1 MRLMRDALSS
11 LTLAAVLV
19 MSFAPASAQVAA
31 PQGGS
36 PGSPVLP
43 TQASNALSFVKIGTY
58 TVPGTT
64 YDVGAA
70 EIVAYDAASQ
80 RLFSVN
86 AQAATVDIID
96 LSDPYLPELVSS
108 LTLSPTFGAA
118 ANSVAVRNG
127 LVAVA
132 VEAVVRQD
140 PGRVAFFD
148 AAGTPIYSVTVGA
161 LPDMV
166 TFSPDGRF
174 VLTANEGE
182 PTSPYSTTTDPEGS
196 ISVIDIS
203 AGVTNAVVT
212 TLGFA
217 DFNVGGPRHAELP
230 AGVRV
235 FCPGASV
242 AQDLEP
248 EYIAVA
254 PDSATAYVTLQ
265 ENNALAIVNLNTL
278 SVTAVLALGTKD
290 HTVPGNGFDPSRQ
303 DNVVNITT
311 AYTVSGLYQPDA
323 IAAYAAAGNT
333 YLVTANEGDAREY
346 TGCNEVRTVSTL
358 NLDDTLFPNEA
369 ALKTVQ
375 QLGDLQVSVVTGT
388 ALAADPDN
396 DNDIDTLY
404 AFGARSFSI
413 WDGANGTL
421 VFDSGDHLERTLA
434 EIYGR
439 ARFNISHSG
448 NNGNRAEQRSF
459 SKGPEPEAITVASL
473 FGRTYAFLGLER
485 QGGVMVYDVTNP
497 AAPEFV
503 SHFNNR
509 TFPTGNVISAANY
522 RLSNDLGPEDILII
536 SAADSPLGVPL
547 LVIANEISGSITVFA
562 IYPRP
567 QVTQQVYTFN
577 DLDQFPLGTVALSS
591 TLPTSVTLNLGGF
604 SGLRLVARDASTGEL
619 TFSTHTDRGPNPAP
633 IGDQRPFALPGF
645 APQWVT
651 FTVQPATGEV
661 TTLGTLSLTLSGGIT
676 TLTGLPNLAGVAGA
690 PYDDEAPVDLFG
702 APVPLDAFGADMEG
716 LTRANDGTLWMVD
729 EYRPAIYHFLPTGE
743 LANRYVP
750 IQPMTV
756 TTDTGIQALPAVLA
770 TRRANRGFEAVAYNP
785 DNGKLYAFVQ
795 SPLDNPDS
803 ASDNNSRGG
812 RYIRIVEFDTT
823 TFTTTAQYLYP
834 IEGGFTEKIGDA
846 TYIGNGEFLV
856 LERDDATDSNAR
868 KFIFKFSLAGAS
880 DISAIISPSVESMI
894 TADLLANA
902 ITPIR
907 KTLFLD
913 LTAAGYTGYDKPEGL
928 AWLGG
933 DMVAVINDND
943 FGVSDAPILLNGTI
957 AMRDPQTAPALVT
970 FSPARLSLLHN
981 NDGES
986 SLLPSTQ
993 TVVPGWGG
1001 YTNTMTQT
1009 ITVGGAAA
1017 FQSVMVR
1024 EMAQAT
1030 SVGQAVMAL
1039 YSGDA
1044 YLASATLLCSL
1055 PVTDTSQPVYD
1066 AVAQRPMPYTAH
1078 IFGNHEFD
1086 LTPDYLERFIRT
1098 FTETGSLPT
1107 QPFLSANLDFSAE
1120 PAYAD
1125 LLDADGLI
1133 EGPVTDG
1140 RVIGRSMIYT
1150 DANTGLVF
1158 GIVGA
1163 TTPLLPNISSPR
1175 NVSVTTDIT
1184 STAAAVQAE
1193 VDRLLARGVNRI
1205 VLSSH
1210 MQNIAADRDLIRLLN
1225 GVDIAVLGG
1234 GDDLLLSTSVPTL
1247 TQVLPGETQGV
1258 GGTYPLTEVDAM
1270 SRTVYM
1276 VTTKGNYQYL
1286 GRLDIEFD
1294 LMGEVSRI
1302 ITATSYP
1309 RRVISTTTSA
1319 TGGLGLTD
1327 TVTPNATINAT
1338 AITPVQQC
1346 LAAFA
1351 ATDIAKVEPGA
1362 NLLTTRNGVR
1372 TRETSGG
1379 NLVTD
1384 AYLWAYNQYATNA
1397 SNNLPPQSF
1406 ANPVIAI
1413 QNGGGIR
1420 QTGTMAGGRFPPT
1433 GVVTVTRQNTLDTLS
1448 FLTNQLTVITN
1459 VTPAEIK
1466 AIFEWSGR
1474 LLPAENGAF
1483 LQVAGI
1489 TVTYNMSNTANV
1501 NRVRSV
1507 QLADGRYLVQN
1518 GAVVAG
1524 APNVS
1529 IATNSFTAEGGDA
1542 YTMLAAKTTRLNLR
1556 DNLGVFLTY
1565 EDALV
1570 NYLRENTAFP
1580 LGGDGLRTIT
1590 GTQYANDFG
1599 VGRIVRLGAAYDLAV
1614 DQTAPALVTTGQPFT
1629 YTYTITHTGATPAT
1643 SVVLTNT
1650 LPAGVTFDS
1659 ASAGCVLNLSE
1670 VVCALG
1676 TLSNAST
1683 TLTVTI
1689 TPNSSGTLTN
1699 TITAFGNPLD
1709 NDELDTTNNTST
1721 ATTEAQPASYRIYL
1735 PILQR

>member
-1 MRLMRDALSS
+1 MRVMSVMRPVLSA
-11 LTLAAVLV
+11 LTLAAALATA
-19 MSFAPASAQVAA
+19 FAPAPASAD

-36 PGSPVLP
+36 ATLS
-43 TQASNALSFVKIGTY
+43 TQASNALSFVRIGTY
-58 TVPGTT
+58 TVPGVT
-64 YDVGAA
+64 YDTGAA
-70 EIVAYDAASQ
+70 EIIAYDAVSQ

-86 AQAATVDIID
+86 AQAATVDIIN
-96 LSDPYLPELVSS
+96 LSNPYLPALITS

-132 VEAVVRQD
+132 VEAEVRQN

-148 AAGTPIYSVTVGA
+148 VNGTPLYSVTVGA

-182 PTSPYSTTTDPEGS
+182 PTSPYSPATDPEGS

-203 AGVTNAVVT
+203 AGVTSAVVT

-230 AGVRV
+230 AGARV

-248 EYIAVA
+248 EYIAVS

-265 ENNALAIVNLNTL
+265 ENNALAIVNLNALTITQI
-278 SVTAVLALGTKD
+278 VALGVKN
-290 HTVPGNGFDPSRQ
+290 HTLPGNGFDPSRQ

-323 IAAYAAAGNT
+323 IAAYTAAGNT
-333 YLVTANEGDAREY
+333 YLVTANEGDSREY
-346 TGCNEVRTVSTL
+346 TGCNELRTVSTL
-358 NLDDTLFPNEA
+358 NLDDTLFPNET
-369 ALKTVQ
+369 ALKTVA
-375 QLGDLQVSVVTGT
+375 QLGDLNVSVVTGT

-396 DNDIDTLY
+396 DTDIDVLY
-404 AFGARSFSI
+404 AFGARSFAI
-413 WDGANGTL
+413 WNGATGAL
-421 VFDSGDHLERTLA
+421 VFDSGDHMERTLA

-448 NNGNRAEQRSF
+448 SNGNRAEQRSP
-459 SKGPEPEAITVASL
+459 SKGPEPEAATVATL
-473 FGRTYAFLGLER
+473 FGRTYAFIGLER

-497 AAPEFV
+497 TAPEFV

-509 TFPTGNVISAANY
+509 TYPTGNAINAGNY
-522 RLSNDLGPEDILII
+522 RLSNDLGPEDVIII

-547 LVIANEISGSITVFA
+547 AVISNEISGSITVYA

-567 QVTQQVYTFN
+567 QVTMQAHVFD

-591 TLPTSVTLNLGGF
+591 TTPASVTLNLGGF
-604 SGLRLVARDASTGEL
+604 SGLRLVERNASTGEL
-619 TFSTHTDRGPNPAP
+619 TFATHTDRGPNPAP
-633 IGDQRPFALPGF
+633 LGDIRPFALPGF

-651 FTVQPATGEV
+651 FTVQPATGAI

-676 TLTGLPNLAGVAGA
+676 TLTGIPNLAGVAGA
-690 PYDDEAPVDLFG
+690 PYDDEAPVNLFG
-702 APVPLDAFGADMEG
+702 APIPLDPFGADMEG
-716 LTRANDGTLWMVD
+716 MVRATDGTIWMVD
-729 EYRPAIYHFLPTGE
+729 EYRPAIYHFLPNGE

-750 IQPMTV
+750 LQPITV

-812 RYIRIVEFDTT
+812 RYIRIVEFDTA

-846 TYIGNGEFLV
+846 VYIGHGNFLA
-856 LERDDATDSNAR
+856 LERDDATDANAR

-880 DISAIISPSVESMI
+880 DISAVTGPVESMI

-913 LTAAGYTGYDKPEGL
+913 LTAAGYEGYDKPEGL

-933 DMVAVINDND
+933 DSVAVINDND

-957 AMRDPQTAPALVT
+957 AMRNPQTAPALVT
-970 FSPARLSLLHN
+970 FTPARLTLLHN

-986 SLLPSTQ
+986 SLLARTQ
-993 TVVPGWGG
+993 TVPPGWGG
-1001 YTNTMTQT
+1001 YTNTVTQT
-1009 ITVGGAAA
+1009 ITVGGAAN
-1017 FQSVMVR
+1017 FHNVMVR
-1024 EMAQAT
+1024 EISQAT
-1030 SVGQAVMAL
+1030 SVNQAVIAL

-1055 PVTDTSQPVYD
+1055 PVTDTTKPVYD
-1066 AVAQRPMPYTAH
+1066 ALAQRPMPYTAH
-1078 IFGNHEFD
+1078 ILGNHEFD
-1086 LTPDYLERFIRT
+1086 LTPDFLERFIRT

-1120 PAYAD
+1120 PAFAD
-1125 LLDADGLI
+1125 LIDADGLI

-1140 RVIGRSMIYT
+1140 RVLGRSMIYT
-1150 DANTGLVF
+1150 DAVTGLTF

-1163 TTPLLPNISSPR
+1163 TTPLLPSISSPR
-1175 NVSVTTDIT
+1175 AVSATADIT
-1184 STAAAVQAE
+1184 STASAVQAE
-1193 VDRLLARGVNRI
+1193 IDRLLARGINRI
-1205 VLSSH
+1205 ILSSH
-1210 MQNIAADRDLIRLLN
+1210 MQNIAADRDLIRRLQ
-1225 GVDIAVLGG
+1225 GVDVAVLGG
-1234 GDDLLLSTSVPTL
+1234 GDDLLLNPSVL
-1247 TQVLPGETQGV
+1247 TRTQLLPGETQGI
-1258 GGTYPLTEVDAM
+1258 GGAYPLTEVDAL
-1270 SRTVYM
+1270 SRTVFM
-1276 VTTKGNYQYL
+1276 VTTKGNYEYL

-1294 LMGEVSRI
+1294 LAGEVSRI
-1302 ITATSYP
+1302 ITETSYP
-1309 RRVISTTTSA
+1309 RRVISTTASA
-1319 TGGLGLTD
+1319 TAGLGLTD
-1327 TVTPNATINAT
+1327 TVAADPAITAA
-1338 AITPVQQC
+1338 AITPVQMC

-1362 NLLTTRNGVR
+1362 NLLTSRNGVR

-1379 NLVTD
+1379 NLVAD
-1384 AYLWAYNQYATNA
+1384 AYLWAYDQYAPNA
-1397 SNNLPPQSF
+1397 WNNLPPASF

-1433 GVVTVTRQNTLDTLS
+1433 GSVTVTRQNTLDTLP
-1448 FLTNQLTVITN
+1448 FLTNQLSVISD
-1459 VTPAEIK
+1459 VTPAEVK
-1466 AIFEWSGR
+1466 AMFEWSAR

-1483 LQVAGI
+1483 LQVAGV
-1489 TVTYNMSNTANV
+1489 TVTYNISNTPNV

-1507 QLADGRYLVQN
+1507 QLADGRFIVQN
-1518 GAVVAG
+1518 GAVVTG
-1524 APNVS
+1524 APNITLV
-1529 IATNSFTAEGGDA
+1529 TNSFTAEGGDA
-1542 YTMLAAKTTRLNLR
+1542 YTMLAAKTTRLNVR
-1556 DNLGVFLTY
+1556 DDLGVFLTY

-1570 NYLRENTAFP
+1570 NFLRFNTAFP

-1590 GTQYANDFG
+1590 GAQYASDFG
-1599 VGRIVRLGAAYDLAV
+1599 IGRIVRLSAAYDLALS
-1614 DQTAPALVTTGQPFT
+1614 QNAPAYVVTGQPFT
-1629 YTYTITHTGATPAT
+1629 YTYAITHTGPTPAANVT
-1643 SVVLTNT
+1643 LVNT
-1650 LPAGVTFDS
+1650 LPAQVTFVS
-1659 ASAGCVLNLSE
+1659 ASAGCAENTG
-1670 VVCALG
+1670 VVTCALG
-1676 TLSNAST
+1676 ALNNASA
-1683 TLTVTI
+1683 TLTVTVI
-1689 TPNSSGTLTN
+1689 PTASAILTN
-1699 TITAFGNPLD
+1699 TVSVSGDPLGLDELITA
-1709 NDELDTTNNTST
+1709 NNTSV
-1721 ATTEAQPASYRIYL
+1721 AVSQPTIFTL
-1735 PILQR
+1735 FMPIIQR